1 MQEDQIFDYIE
12 NFDMSQEEAPRQVS
26 ALLHH
31 PDDDV
36 KRKALSALCID
47 SSPEIVSSLSALIK
61 NTDETLEIRFD
72 AVDILMQ
79 LKPVAAICGL
89 ANLREEKSD
98 DPLIDKIATDRTV
111 VRDEISAYITL
122 DRFLTHI
129 IEGSP
134 VEAYSFLG
142 PKLERRTSPY
152 NLEGWISPYYKRFI
166 IHDINFINGK
176 YLVTAMIFLEWAGS
190 EELGFRKDLFTIEK
204 AGGKYRIT
212 ARKKGNYIN
221 FD

>member
-1 MQEDQIFDYIE
+1 MKRFQTIFFLFLLSSCFAFTSPSFCSEAAESSASAGKNLDNVYINRFISMQEDQIFDYIE

-166 IHDINFINGK
+166 IHQ
-176 YLVTAMIFLEWAGS
+176 
-190 EELGFRKDLFTIEK
+190 R
-204 AGGKYRIT
+204 
-212 ARKKGNYIN
+212 
-221 FD
+221 